1 MITSNSLS
9 REEYLRKKR
18 NRRFIKLG
26 FVLFLLLGLFA
37 LVVYGSHRKEV
48 RITRAYLFGGVLL
61 TEEEVEKKTLSFLS
75 GSYFWLFPKNNTFLF
90 PKSKLQDYLR
100 ENFKRIDTINIKKKG
115 LTAISIEIKERKPYA
130 VWCKGIAEKT
140 EEEIEECF
148 FMDQNSTIFAPAP
161 NFSGDAYFKYYG
173 VVSGENP
180 IGKEYIASTT
190 KFIDISDFVANVKS
204 LSLKPLYI
212 IDKGSNDFS
221 MVLNGGGQ
229 IYFDTKE
236 SLYKT
241 AQNLSALL
249 KTEALMNLDKN
260 NLPVEYIDLRFGNK
274 LFYKL
279 R

>member
-18 NRRFIKLG
+18 NRRFIKIG
-26 FVLFLLLGLFA
+26 VLIFLLLLLVGLVSYA
-37 LVVYGSHRKEV
+37 SHRKEV
-48 RITRAYLFGGVLL
+48 RITRVYLFDGVLL
-61 TEEEVEKKTLSFLS
+61 TEEEVEKKSLSFLE
-75 GSYFWLFPKNNTFLF
+75 GSYLWLFPKNNTFFF
-90 PKSKLQDYLR
+90 PKDKLADYLK
-100 ENFKRIDTINIKKKG
+100 ENFKRIDTISIKKKG
-115 LTAISIEIKERKPYA
+115 LTAISIYIKERKPYA
-130 VWCKGIAEKT
+130 VWCKGLPNKT
-140 EEEIEECF
+140 DEEIEECF

-161 NFSGDAYFKYYG
+161 NFSGSAYFKYYG
-173 VVSGENP
+173 VVSGESP

-190 KFIDISDFVANVKS
+190 KFVDISDFVANVKS

-212 IDKGSNDFS
+212 VEKGNDDFS
-221 MVLNGGGQ
+221 LVLSGGGE

-249 KTEALMNLDKN
+249 KTEALVGLDKN